1 MGPRT
6 RLYWIVGACALGLLA
21 SSLSPTPARAG
32 EGEELERLIARGVE
46 QINHGHPA
54 AALPLLEEATARAP
68 DNSEAAYWAGVAA
81 ARSARFSDA
90 EGHFEEALRLDPG
103 ATEAATELIRLYT
116 VTAQCE
122 PARKTY
128 RTYLASAADP
138 QLATEA
144 QQWLERCAPT
154 QKRGTTHRYHI
165 NLTVGAQ
172 HDSNVLL
179 EPSNPPQGEGDRSD
193 YRAVANLHATGDLL
207 YRDYLRLHG
216 DYSLYQSAHRNLDD
230 FNVQQHRLGA
240 EVVWLAAERIHP
252 RAGYTLGYV
261 FFGGNDYSL
270 SHIFHLA
277 VDVLTSDRLTTQLRY
292 EFENHD
298 YWDTDRFQGNEIR
311 SGHRN
316 TVGIRQRYVRKG
328 VTLRAHYLFDLDRTR
343 ADYWDHNGYRLG
355 VDAMVAFSPRI
366 YLVGSAEAQRTWYG
380 GDYPGEGTPRQDSL
394 HKYSLGLHYLLS
406 KRVRVSVS
414 DTVLRDHSN
423 LDLFNYRRNVAGIF
437 LTVGI

>member
-1 MGPRT
+1 MGPQT

-21 SSLSPTPARAG
+21 TCISPPPACAG
-32 EGEELERLIARGVE
+32 EGEEVQRLIARGIE
-46 QINHGHPA
+46 QVNQGNPGD
-54 AALPLLEEATARAP
+54 ALPLLEEAITRAP
-68 DNSEAAYWAGVAA
+68 DSSEAAYWAGVAA
-81 ARSARFSDA
+81 ARSARFSEA
-90 EGHFEEALRLDPG
+90 EGHFEEVLRLDPG

-128 RTYLASAADP
+128 RTYLASAEDP
-138 QLATEA
+138 NLAAEA
-144 QQWLERCAPT
+144 QQWLERCAPSK
-154 QKRGTTHRYHI
+154 KRVTTHRYHI

-193 YRAVANLHATGDLL
+193 YRAVANLHATGDLVN
-207 YRDYLRLHG
+207 RDHLRLHG
-216 DYSLYQSAHRNLDD
+216 DYSFYQSAHRNLDD

-252 RAGYTLGYV
+252 RAGYTLEYV
-261 FFGGNDYSL
+261 FFGGDDYSL
-270 SHIFHLA
+270 NHNLHLA
-277 VDVLTSDRLTTQLRY
+277 LDVLTSDSFTTQVRY

-298 YWDTDRFQGNEIR
+298 YRDTDRFQGNEIR

-316 TVGIRQRYVRKG
+316 TLGIRQRYARKG
-328 VTLRAHYLFDLDRTR
+328 LTLRAHYLFDLDRTR
-343 ADYWDHNGYRLG
+343 AAYWDHNGYRLG
-355 VDAMVAFSPRI
+355 ADAMAALSPRL
-366 YLVGSAEAQRTWYG
+366 YLVASGELQRAWYG
-380 GDYPGEGTPRQDSL
+380 GDYPGETTPRQDSL
-394 HKYSLGLHYLLS
+394 HKYSIGLHYLLS
-406 KRVRVSVS
+406 KRLRVSVS

-423 LDLFNYRRNVAGIF
+423 LDLFNYRRNVAGLF